1 MPTRVDHEQRRR
13 EIAAAVWRI
22 AAERGLES
30 VSMREVAAEAGVSLR
45 LVQYYF
51 ETKHNLLVLS
61 LRYLHERGEQR
72 AQARVAAQ
80 ADQSARGIARTLL
93 TELLPLDPERELS
106 LRVHRAYFSRTHSDP
121 ALAKLF
127 VGAGTP
133 VEDLLTSLLRRA
145 VLPAGTHPRHEA
157 NLLVAGLTGLGLDV
171 LHGRFNPAE
180 VLAALDYHLN
190 RLFGPGP
197 AQA

>member
-1 MPTRVDHEQRRR
+1 MPRRVDHEQRRR
-13 EIAAAVWRI
+13 EIAMAVWRI

-30 VSMREVAAEAGVSLR
+30 VSLREVAAEAGVSLR

-51 ETKHNLLVLS
+51 ETKHNLLVLA

-72 AQARVAAQ
+72 TQARVAAQ
-80 ADQSARGIARTLL
+80 LDQSVRGVARTLL
-93 TELLPLDPERELS
+93 TELLPLDAERSLS

-127 VGAGTP
+127 VAAETP

-145 VLPAGTHPRHEA
+145 ALPPGIQPRHEA
-157 NLLVAGLTGLGLDV
+157 NLLVAGITGLGLDV
-171 LHGRFNPAE
+171 LHGRFTPAE
-180 VLAALDYHLN
+180 AIATLDYHLG
-190 RLFGPGP
+190 RLFGPS
-197 AQA
+197 QA